1 MKPKICVVGS
11 ANIDQIS
18 YVDKIPNDGETV
30 FGDSYQMGF
39 GGKGANQA
47 VMAGL
52 LGAEVYMI
60 CCLGSDVYKDMT
72 ICLLYTSPS
81 PRDGLLSRM
90 PSSA

>member
-11 ANIDQIS
+11 ANIDQVS
-18 YVDKIPNDGETV
+18 YVKRAPNDGETL
-30 FGDSYQMGF
+30 FGEDYQMGF

-52 LGAEVYMI
+52 LGAEVYVI
-60 CCLGSDVYKDMT
+60 ACLGS
-72 ICLLYTSPS
+72 CLLYTSPS
-81 PRDGLLSRM
+81 PRDLSTSRM